1 MKTVMTAILAA
12 AAMMTAAPAL
22 AQPGDYRQGGGYDY
36 DALRLQ
42 GERVDV
48 AKAQLASAGYNKA
61 RNINYGGKQYDLW
74 SNGRSRNSCVGFTS
88 YNGRVTDM
96 RAFDDAECGVVS
108 GGWGQGGF
116 DASKL
121 QGLRVDDAK
130 RNLQKFG
137 YSNTRNV
144 RIDGRQWDL
153 WQNSRG
159 RGCIGFT
166 SYNVKVTGTR
176 DFRGSECDG
185 DWNSG
190 GGWGGGNFRI
200 DSLRGLSV
208 DSAKRELSNAG
219 FDKARNIRINGQQ
232 WDLWYD
238 DNGRNG
244 RCVGFTSYNGRV
256 SDADSFA
263 ERDCY

>member
-1 MKTVMTAILAA
+1 MKTLIKTALVAA
-12 AAMMTAAPAL
+12 AIMTPEPAL
-22 AQPGDYRQGGGYDY
+22 AQLGDYRQGGGGYDVFN
-36 DALRLQ
+36 LQ

-48 AKAQLASAGYNKA
+48 AKAQLASAGYSKA
-61 RNINYGGKQYDLW
+61 RNISYGGKQYDLW
-74 SNGRSRNSCVGFTS
+74 SNARSRNSCVGFTS
-88 YNGRVTDM
+88 YNGRVTDT
-96 RAFDDAECGVVS
+96 RSFDDAECGVVG
-108 GGWGQGGF
+108 GGWGPGGF

-144 RIDGRQWDL
+144 RIDGQQWDL

-166 SYNVKVTGTR
+166 SYNGKITGTR
-176 DFRGSECDG
+176 DFRGSECDS

-190 GGWGGGNFRI
+190 GGWGGYLRI
-200 DSLRGLSV
+200 DSLRGMSV

-219 FDKARNIRINGQQ
+219 FEKARNIRVDGRQ

-238 DNGRNG
+238 DNDRNG

>member
-1 MKTVMTAILAA
+1 MKTLMKTALVA
-12 AAMMTAAPAL
+12 AAMLTAAPTL
-22 AQPGDYRQGGGYDY
+22 AQPGGARHGGGYDVF
-36 DALRLQ
+36 DLQ
-42 GERVDV
+42 GLRVDA
-48 AKAQLASAGYNKA
+48 AKTQLASAGYTKA
-61 RNINYGGKQYDLW
+61 RNISYGGKQYDLW
-74 SNGRSRNSCVGFTS
+74 SNTRSRNSCVGFTS
-88 YNGRVTDM
+88 YNGRVTDT
-96 RAFDDAECGVVS
+96 RSFDDAECGVVG
-108 GGWGQGGF
+108 GGWGPGGF
-116 DASKL
+116 DSSKL

-130 RNLQKFG
+130 RNLSSRG

-144 RIDGRQWDL
+144 RIDGQQWDL
-153 WQNSRG
+153 WQSSRG
-159 RGCIGFT
+159 RDCVGFT
-166 SYNVKVTGTR
+166 SYNGRVTGTR

-190 GGWGGGNFRI
+190 GGWGGGYLRI
-200 DSLRGLSV
+200 DNLRGMSV
-208 DSAKRELSNAG
+208 DSATRELSNAG
-219 FDKARNIRINGQQ
+219 FDKARNIRIDGQQ